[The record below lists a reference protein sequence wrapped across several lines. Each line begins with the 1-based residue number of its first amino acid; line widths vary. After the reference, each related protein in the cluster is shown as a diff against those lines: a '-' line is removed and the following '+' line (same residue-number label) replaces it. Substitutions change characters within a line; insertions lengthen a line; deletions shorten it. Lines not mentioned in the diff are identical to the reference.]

1 MTGSLI
7 ESSFYITIAFSIVVS
22 LLFFILQFMFFRET
36 RNYCAL
42 YRYFFYKENDYEV
55 LNGDVDGCNVQQLKI
70 VGEDNSDLN
79 KLLSEINHYVAKTKG
94 TTDFAVIQ
102 NKVERM
108 LNMRYEQSEAKLAFP
123 TYLGLMGT
131 FLGVLM
137 GIFMFIWGFDG
148 QGDVRDDAIKNL
160 LIGVLVSM
168 STSFVGL
175 LLTTI
180 NNAKLSEA
188 KKSVEEDKNEFYD
201 FVQTV
206 LMPSLDV
213 SLVVAISKL
222 HETVNKFEPAFDG
235 VITRFQN
242 TFDRCT
248 KAFGASF
255 ETNVKIVSKAVEV
268 MGNNMDKINENIQLQ
283 QTVLSTFKSDEVV
296 KGLEKYVEA
305 ANHFVGI
312 TQSLNKFEEARR
324 MMLAAAQETINYQNQ
339 YAEWLQIPREIVVR
353 LNDILNRIKNFED
366 NIDRVGE
373 KLAEREILGND
384 VVNAIRDQVNGIEK
398 KNKIADSYLQ
408 VADGKL
414 EDLFREQTAV
424 IEKLNQRYRAAI
436 QGHIDGF
443 EEMMDDLTR
452 ELEGRHRLFIDAMEE
467 KLSISDIRQEF
478 SNLKKLDVIF
488 EEVKGISEDL
498 SRSNDILIS
507 INRKQDVSEKADS
520 KNQQKINEYIERDL
534 QSKEEVR
541 QLRQENDGFKK
552 QVEGL
557 IENISQLQKEIQR
570 QKEYQEQRRNYRQTY
585 RSDEKKLT
593 NAQSDTITSNP
604 SREEKMNSGNSLT
617 SMPPRDEK
625 VIIGNNSEEEQ
636 SNKTTETEEIE
647 ENTEETT
654 GKKGFSLFGI
664 FRRKKS

>member
-1 MTGSLI
+1 MV

-22 LLFFILQFMFFRET
+22 LIFFILQFIYFRET
-36 RNYCAL
+36 RYYCNL
-42 YRYFFYKENDYEV
+42 YHRFFYKENDYEV
-55 LNGDVDGCNVQQLKI
+55 LNGEVDGNNVQQLKL
-70 VGEDNSDLN
+70 VGEGKSDLN

-168 STSFVGL
+168 STSFIGL

-222 HETVNKFEPAFDG
+222 HETVNKFEPAFNG
-235 VITRFQN
+235 VITRFQD

-248 KAFGASF
+248 KAFGESF
-255 ETNVKIVSKAVEV
+255 ETNVKTVSMAVEV
-268 MGNNMDKINENIQLQ
+268 MGKNMDKINENIQLQ
-283 QTVLSTFKSDEVV
+283 QNVLSTFKSDEVA

-305 ANHFVGI
+305 ANQFVGI

-324 MMLAAAQETINYQNQ
+324 MMLAAAQETINYQNK

-353 LNDILNRIKNFED
+353 LNDILNRIKNFEE
-366 NIDRVGE
+366 NIDRIGE

-384 VVNAIRDQVNGIEK
+384 VVNAIRDQISSIDK
-398 KNKIADSYLQ
+398 KSKIADSYLQ

-414 EDLFREQTAV
+414 EDLFREQTVV

-443 EEMMDDLTR
+443 DEMMDDLTR
-452 ELEGRHRLFIDAMEE
+452 ELEDRHRLFINAMEE
-467 KLSISDIRQEF
+467 KLNISDIRQEF
-478 SNLKKLDVIF
+478 SNLKKLNAIF
-488 EEVKGISEDL
+488 DEVKGISDDL

-520 KNQQKINEYIERDL
+520 KNQKKVNEYIERDL

-541 QLRQENDGFKK
+541 QLRQENDNLKK
-552 QVEGL
+552 GVEEL
-557 IENISQLQKEIQR
+557 TDKISQLQKEIQK
-570 QKEYQEQRRNYRQTY
+570 QKEYQEQKRYVRTPSQYNEGTR
-585 RSDEKKLT
+585 
-593 NAQSDTITSNP
+593 TIVQPDIVTSNP
-604 SREEKMNSGNSLT
+604 SAEEKTNSGISIT
-617 SMPPRDEK
+617 SMTQDET
-625 VIIGNNSEEEQ
+625 VLIGNKRED
-636 SNKTTETEEIE
+636 NKAETEEIE
-647 ENTEETT
+647 DKTEETPR
-654 GKKGFSLFGI
+654 KKGFSLFGI

>member
-1 MTGSLI
+1 MF

-22 LLFFILQFMFFRET
+22 LIFFILQFSYFRET
-36 RNYCAL
+36 RKYCNL
-42 YRYFFYKENDYEV
+42 YYDFFYKESDYEV
-55 LNGDVDGCNVQQLKI
+55 LNEDVDGNNVQQLKL
-70 VGEDNSDLN
+70 VGEENSDLN

-168 STSFVGL
+168 STSFIGL

-222 HETVNKFEPAFDG
+222 HETVNKFEPAFNG
-235 VITRFQN
+235 VITRFQD

-248 KAFGASF
+248 KAFGESF
-255 ETNVKIVSKAVEV
+255 ETNVKTVSMAVEV
-268 MGNNMDKINENIQLQ
+268 MGKNMDKINENIQLQ
-283 QTVLSTFKSDEVV
+283 QNVLSTFKSDEVA

-339 YAEWLQIPREIVVR
+339 YADWLQIPREIVVR
-353 LNDILNRIKNFED
+353 LNDILNRIKNFEE
-366 NIDRVGE
+366 NIDRIGV

-384 VVNAIRDQVNGIEK
+384 VVNAIRDQINGIDK
-398 KNKIADSYLQ
+398 KSKIADNYLQ
-408 VADGKL
+408 IADGKL
-414 EDLFREQTAV
+414 EDLFKEQTAV
-424 IEKLNQRYRAAI
+424 IEKLNQTYRAAI

-443 EEMMDDLTR
+443 DEMMDDLTR
-452 ELEGRHRLFIDAMEE
+452 ELEGRHRLFINAMEE

-478 SNLKKLDVIF
+478 SNLKKLDAIF
-488 EEVKGISEDL
+488 EEVKGISDDL

-520 KNQQKINEYIERDL
+520 KNQQKVNEYIERDL

-541 QLRQENDGFKK
+541 QLRQENDNLKK
-552 QVEGL
+552 GVEGL
-557 IENISQLQKEIQR
+557 TDKISQLQKEIQK
-570 QKEYQEQRRNYRQTY
+570 QKEYQEQKRYVRTPYQYNEGTRTIVQPDIVT
-585 RSDEKKLT
+585 SNSSLEEK
-593 NAQSDTITSNP
+593 NNPGISITS
-604 SREEKMNSGNSLT
+604 MT
-617 SMPPRDEK
+617 QDET
-625 VIIGNNSEEEQ
+625 VVMGNNREVVQSE
-636 SNKTTETEEIE
+636 NKAEAEEIE
-647 ENTEETT
+647 DNTEETPR
-654 GKKGFSLFGI
+654 KKGFSLFGI

>member
-7 ESSFYITIAFSIVVS
+7 DSSFYITIVFSIVVS
-22 LLFFILQFMFFRET
+22 LCFFILQFIYFRET
-36 RNYCAL
+36 RNYCDL
-42 YRYFFYKENDYEV
+42 YYYFFYKENDYEV
-55 LNGDVDGCNVQQLKI
+55 FNGDVDGYNVQQLKL
-70 VGEDNSDLN
+70 VGENNSDLN

-248 KAFGASF
+248 KAFGVSF

-324 MMLAAAQETINYQNQ
+324 MMLVAAQETINYQNQ

-366 NIDRVGE
+366 NIDRIGE

-384 VVNAIRDQVNGIEK
+384 VVNAIRDQINSIDK
-398 KNKIADSYLQ
+398 KSKIADSYLQ

-436 QGHIDGF
+436 EGHIDGF
-443 EEMMDDLTR
+443 DEMMDDLTR
-452 ELEGRHRLFIDAMEE
+452 ELEGRYRLFINAMEE

-478 SNLKKLDVIF
+478 SNLNKLDVIF

-557 IENISQLQKEIQR
+557 IDKISLLQKEIQR
-570 QKEYQEQRRNYRQTY
+570 QKEYQEQRKFVRSTY
-585 RSDEKKLT
+585 QSNEGSHT
-593 NAQSDTITSNP
+593 IVQSDIITSNP
-604 SREEKMNSGNSLT
+604 SRDEKMNSGNSLT
-617 SMPPRDEK
+617 SIPRDEK
-625 VIIGNNSEEEQ
+625 VETSNNFETEQ
-636 SNKTTETEEIE
+636 SESKIETEEIE
-647 ENTEETT
+647 EKTEETT

-664 FRRKKS
+664 FRRKKL

>member
-7 ESSFYITIAFSIVVS
+7 DSSFYITIVFSIVVS
-22 LLFFILQFMFFRET
+22 LCFFILQFIYFRET
-36 RNYCAL
+36 RNYCDL
-42 YRYFFYKENDYEV
+42 YYYFFYKENDYEV
-55 LNGDVDGCNVQQLKI
+55 FNGDVDGYNVQQLKL
-70 VGEDNSDLN
+70 VGENNSDLN

-248 KAFGASF
+248 KAFGVSF
-255 ETNVKIVSKAVEV
+255 ETNLKIVSKAVEV

-283 QTVLSTFKSDEVV
+283 QTVLTTFKSDEVV

-324 MMLAAAQETINYQNQ
+324 MMLVAAQETINYQNQ

-366 NIDRVGE
+366 NIDRIGE

-384 VVNAIRDQVNGIEK
+384 VVNAIRDQINSIDK
-398 KNKIADSYLQ
+398 KSKIADSYLQ

-436 QGHIDGF
+436 EGHIDGF
-443 EEMMDDLTR
+443 DEMMDDLTR
-452 ELEGRHRLFIDAMEE
+452 ELEGRYRLFINAMEE

-478 SNLKKLDVIF
+478 SNLNKLDVIF

-557 IENISQLQKEIQR
+557 IDKISLLQKEIQR
-570 QKEYQEQRRNYRQTY
+570 QKEYQEQRKFVRSTY
-585 RSDEKKLT
+585 QSNEGSHT
-593 NAQSDTITSNP
+593 IVQSDIITSNP
-604 SREEKMNSGNSLT
+604 SRDEKMNSGNSLT
-617 SMPPRDEK
+617 SIPRDEK
-625 VIIGNNSEEEQ
+625 VETSNNFETEQ
-636 SNKTTETEEIE
+636 SESKIETEEIE
-647 ENTEETT
+647 EKTEETT

-664 FRRKKS
+664 FRRKKL

>member
-1 MTGSLI
+1 MIENSL
-7 ESSFYITIAFSIVVS
+7 YISIAFSIVVS
-22 LLFFILQFMFFRET
+22 LVFFILQFKYFRET
-36 RNYCAL
+36 RFYCDL
-42 YRYFFYKENDYEV
+42 FYDFFYKKSDYEV
-55 LNGDVDGCNVQQLKI
+55 INGDVEGNNVQQLKL
-70 VGEDNSDLN
+70 VGDENSDLN
-79 KLLSEINHYVAKTKG
+79 TLLSEINHYVAKTKG

-168 STSFVGL
+168 STSFIGL

-235 VITRFQN
+235 VITRFQY

-248 KAFGASF
+248 KAFGESF
-255 ETNVKIVSKAVEV
+255 ETNVKIVSRAVEV

-283 QTVLSTFKSDEVV
+283 QNVLSTFKSDEVV

-353 LNDILNRIKNFED
+353 LNDILNRIKNFEE

-384 VVNAIRDQVNGIEK
+384 VVNAIRDQINGIDK
-398 KNKIADSYLQ
+398 KSKIADSYLQ
-408 VADGKL
+408 IADGKL

-443 EEMMDDLTR
+443 EEIMDDLTR

-478 SNLKKLDVIF
+478 SNLKKLDVIS
-488 EEVKGISEDL
+488 EEVKGISNDL

-520 KNQQKINEYIERDL
+520 KNQQKVNEYIERDL

-541 QLRQENDGFKK
+541 QLRQENDSLKK
-552 QVEGL
+552 GVEEL
-557 IENISQLQKEIQR
+557 TDKISQLQKEIQR
-570 QKEYQEQRRNYRQTY
+570 QKEYQEQRRNFRHTY
-585 RSDEKKLT
+585 RSDEESLT
-593 NAQSDTITSNP
+593 IAQSDAVTSNP
-604 SREEKMNSGNSLT
+604 SSEDKINLGNSVT
-617 SMPPRDEK
+617 SMPRNEK
-625 VIIGNNSEEEQ
+625 VEIGNNNEEEQ
-636 SNKTTETEEIE
+636 SNKTTETQEIE

>member
-1 MTGSLI
+1 MI
-7 ESSFYITIAFSIVVS
+7 ESSFYITIVFSIVVS
-22 LLFFILQFMFFRET
+22 LIFFILQFKYYRET
-36 RNYCAL
+36 RKYCDL
-42 YRYFFYKENDYEV
+42 YYDFFYKECDYEV
-55 LNGDVDGCNVQQLKI
+55 FNGDVDGNSFLQLKL
-70 VGEDNSDLN
+70 VGKENSDLN

-180 NNAKLSEA
+180 NNAKIGDA
-188 KKSVEEDKNEFYD
+188 KKGVEEDKNEFYD

-213 SLVVAISKL
+213 SLVAAISKL

-248 KAFGASF
+248 KAFGESF
-255 ETNVKIVSKAVEV
+255 ETNVKTVSNAVEV
-268 MGNNMDKINENIQLQ
+268 MGKNMDKINENIQLQ
-283 QTVLSTFKSDEVV
+283 QTVLSTFKSDEVA

-312 TQSLNKFEEARR
+312 TKSLNKFEEARR

-339 YAEWLQIPREIVVR
+339 YAEWLQIPRQIAVR
-353 LNDILNRIKNFED
+353 LNDILNRIKNFEE

-384 VVNAIRDQVNGIEK
+384 VVNAIRDQISGIEK

-414 EDLFREQTAV
+414 EDLFKEQTAV
-424 IEKLNQRYRAAI
+424 IEKLNQRYRTAI

-443 EEMMDDLTR
+443 EEMIDDLTR
-452 ELEGRHRLFIDAMEE
+452 ELEGRHRLFINAMEE

-478 SNLKKLDVIF
+478 SNLEKLDVIY
-488 EEVKGISEDL
+488 EEVKEISDDL

-507 INRKQDVSEKADS
+507 INRKQDVSDKVDS
-520 KNQQKINEYIERDL
+520 KNKQKVNEYIERDL
-534 QSKEEVR
+534 QSKEELR
-541 QLRQENDGFKK
+541 QLRQEN
-552 QVEGL
+552 EGL
-557 IENISQLQKEIQR
+557 KKSVDALNEKLAQQHIEIQKQREPQELKNRTTFQAGKPTLSVQSNEVAAPQSLEQSKEVVSTLSTEQQALDKSETKTNHRVITHENIIGK
-570 QKEYQEQRRNYRQTY
+570 QEELDNV
-585 RSDEKKLT
+585 
-593 NAQSDTITSNP
+593 SDTT
-604 SREEKMNSGNSLT
+604 
-617 SMPPRDEK
+617 
-625 VIIGNNSEEEQ
+625 
-636 SNKTTETEEIE
+636 
-647 ENTEETT
+647 NT
-654 GKKGFSLFGI
+654 KKGFFLFNM
-664 FRRKKS
+664 FRRNK

>member
-1 MTGSLI
+1 MV

-22 LLFFILQFMFFRET
+22 LIFFVLQFIYFRET
-36 RNYCAL
+36 RKYCNL
-42 YRYFFYKENDYEV
+42 YCDFFYKESDYEV
-55 LNGDVDGCNVQQLKI
+55 LNGDVDGINVKQLKL
-70 VGEDNSDLN
+70 VGEENSDLN

-102 NKVERM
+102 NKVERK

-168 STSFVGL
+168 STSFIGL

-180 NNAKLSEA
+180 NNAKLSGA
-188 KKSVEEDKNEFYD
+188 KKSVEEAKNEFYD

-222 HETVNKFEPAFDG
+222 HETVNKFEPAFNG
-235 VITRFQN
+235 VITRFQD

-248 KAFGASF
+248 KAFGESF
-255 ETNVKIVSKAVEV
+255 ETNVKTVSGAVEV
-268 MGNNMDKINENIQLQ
+268 MGKNMDKINENIQLQ
-283 QTVLSTFKSDEVV
+283 QIVLSTFKSDEVV

-366 NIDRVGE
+366 NIDRIGE
-373 KLAEREILGND
+373 KMAEREILGND
-384 VVNAIRDQVNGIEK
+384 VVNAIRDQINGIDK
-398 KNKIADSYLQ
+398 KSKIADSYLQ

-443 EEMMDDLTR
+443 DDMMDDLTR
-452 ELEGRHRLFIDAMEE
+452 ELEGRHRLFINAMEE

-478 SNLKKLDVIF
+478 SNLKKLDAIF

-520 KNQQKINEYIERDL
+520 KNQQKVNEYIERDL

-541 QLRQENDGFKK
+541 QLRQENDGLKK
-552 QVEGL
+552 KVEGL
-557 IENISQLQKEIQR
+557 IENISQLQKDIQR
-570 QKEYQEQRRNYRQTY
+570 QKEYQEQRRLIKPIY
-585 RSDEKKLT
+585 
-593 NAQSDTITSNP
+593 QSNEESRTIVQPDFITSGP
-604 SREEKMNSGNSLT
+604 SREDKINLGNSLT
-617 SMPPRDEK
+617 SMTQEEK
-625 VIIGNNSEEEQ
+625 VEEGNNRETGQ
-636 SNKTTETEEIE
+636 LDNKAETEEIE
-647 ENTEETT
+647 EKTEENTR
-654 GKKGFSLFGI
+654 KKGFSLFGI

>member
-1 MTGSLI
+1 MF

-22 LLFFILQFMFFRET
+22 LIFFILQFNYFRET
-36 RNYCAL
+36 RKYCNL
-42 YRYFFYKENDYEV
+42 YYDFFYKESDYEV
-55 LNGDVDGCNVQQLKI
+55 LNEDVDGNNVQQLKL
-70 VGEDNSDLN
+70 VGEENSDLN

-168 STSFVGL
+168 STSFIGL

-222 HETVNKFEPAFDG
+222 HETVNKFEPAFNG
-235 VITRFQN
+235 VITRFQD

-248 KAFGASF
+248 KAFGESF
-255 ETNVKIVSKAVEV
+255 ETNVKTVSMAVEV
-268 MGNNMDKINENIQLQ
+268 MGKNMDKINENIQLQ
-283 QTVLSTFKSDEVV
+283 QNVLSTFKSDEVA

-339 YAEWLQIPREIVVR
+339 YADWLQIPREIVVR
-353 LNDILNRIKNFED
+353 LNDILNRIKNFEE
-366 NIDRVGE
+366 NIDRIGV

-384 VVNAIRDQVNGIEK
+384 VVNAIRDQINGIDK
-398 KNKIADSYLQ
+398 KSKIADNYLQ
-408 VADGKL
+408 IADGKL
-414 EDLFREQTAV
+414 EDLFKEQTAV
-424 IEKLNQRYRAAI
+424 IEKLNQTYRAAI

-443 EEMMDDLTR
+443 DEMMDDLTR
-452 ELEGRHRLFIDAMEE
+452 ELEGRHRLFINAMEE

-478 SNLKKLDVIF
+478 SNLKKLDAIF
-488 EEVKGISEDL
+488 EEVKGISDDL

-520 KNQQKINEYIERDL
+520 KNQQKVNEYIERDL

-541 QLRQENDGFKK
+541 QLRQENDNLKK
-552 QVEGL
+552 GVEGL
-557 IENISQLQKEIQR
+557 TDKISQLQKEIQK
-570 QKEYQEQRRNYRQTY
+570 QKEYQEQKRYVRTPYQYNEGTRTIVQPDIVT
-585 RSDEKKLT
+585 SNSSLEEKNNLGI
-593 NAQSDTITSNP
+593 SITS
-604 SREEKMNSGNSLT
+604 MT
-617 SMPPRDEK
+617 QDET
-625 VIIGNNSEEEQ
+625 VVMGNNREVVQSE
-636 SNKTTETEEIE
+636 NKAEAEEIE
-647 ENTEETT
+647 DNTEETPR
-654 GKKGFSLFGI
+654 KKGFSLFGI

>member
-7 ESSFYITIAFSIVVS
+7 DSSFYITIVFSIVVS
-22 LLFFILQFMFFRET
+22 LCFFILQFIYFRET
-36 RNYCAL
+36 RNYCDL
-42 YRYFFYKENDYEV
+42 YYYFFYKENDYEV
-55 LNGDVDGCNVQQLKI
+55 FNGDVDGYNVQQLKL
-70 VGEDNSDLN
+70 VGENNSDLN

-248 KAFGASF
+248 KAFGVSF

-296 KGLEKYVEA
+296 KGLEKYLEA

-324 MMLAAAQETINYQNQ
+324 MMLVAAQETINYQNQ

-366 NIDRVGE
+366 NIDRIGE

-384 VVNAIRDQVNGIEK
+384 VVNAIRDQINSIDK
-398 KNKIADSYLQ
+398 KSKIADSYLQ

-436 QGHIDGF
+436 EGHIDGF
-443 EEMMDDLTR
+443 DEMMDDLTR
-452 ELEGRHRLFIDAMEE
+452 ELEGRYRLFINAMEE

-478 SNLKKLDVIF
+478 SNLNKLDVIF

-520 KNQQKINEYIERDL
+520 KNQQKINEYIEIDL

-557 IENISQLQKEIQR
+557 IDKISLLQKEIQR
-570 QKEYQEQRRNYRQTY
+570 QKEYQEQRKFVRSTY
-585 RSDEKKLT
+585 QSNEGSHT
-593 NAQSDTITSNP
+593 IVQSDIITSNP
-604 SREEKMNSGNSLT
+604 SRDEKMNSGNSLT
-617 SMPPRDEK
+617 SIPRDEK
-625 VIIGNNSEEEQ
+625 VETSNNFETEQ
-636 SNKTTETEEIE
+636 SESKIETEEIE
-647 ENTEETT
+647 EKTEETT

-664 FRRKKS
+664 FRRKKL